1 MAAHLQGIT
10 CSSCSDHTNQET
22 GTHYSCCHQPYCA
35 MLLAW
40 LDTVCRYAI
49 EVYVVTH
56 SWGIYIPTLH
66 AGCYINPYHS
76 FTPLSFVHDT
86 NDSDTS
92 WSSYSTIALCVHQQ
106 DYNRCTLLQLVVNV
120 VGVGCVGSECTSAVV
135 LIDILWMCI
144 MMAMCSSSLPSL
156 IILCEVEHT
165 KWRQLIQS
173 GLNRLWAMVWSGIPH
188 HSGPT
193 VPTIVN
199 HWMTPCS
206 SICEH
211 IISAYYTVASVI
223 GVQSEV

>member
-106 DYNRCTLLQLVVNV
+106 DFNRWTLLQLVANIVDV
-120 VGVGCVGSECTSAVV
+120 RCLASECTSAVV
-135 LIDILWMCI
+135 LVDILWMCI
-144 MMAMCSSSLPSL
+144 MMAMCF
-156 IILCEVEHT
+156 
-165 KWRQLIQS
+165 
-173 GLNRLWAMVWSGIPH
+173 
-188 HSGPT
+188 
-193 VPTIVN
+193 
-199 HWMTPCS
+199 
-206 SICEH
+206 
-211 IISAYYTVASVI
+211 IISAFSHNSVWSWAYKMAAVDLANCKQII
-223 GVQSEV
+223 GCGMEWHTTPQWADYALIVYIPLNNTLQ